1 MAKENSVIDWEK
13 YGVLRKAARVAT
25 GFTRGLSLCKE
36 VEEKTG
42 MKVSERTI
50 YALEDASRAPSAMV
64 SGSLPKICAP
74 QTLPGFFR
82 SSFALF

>member
-13 YGVLRKAARVAT
+13 YGVLLKAARVAN

-50 YALEDASRAPSAMV
+50 YAPPPPTSSWPFSRCCPS
-64 SGSLPKICAP
+64 CA
-74 QTLPGFFR
+74 TR
-82 SSFALF
+82 NT